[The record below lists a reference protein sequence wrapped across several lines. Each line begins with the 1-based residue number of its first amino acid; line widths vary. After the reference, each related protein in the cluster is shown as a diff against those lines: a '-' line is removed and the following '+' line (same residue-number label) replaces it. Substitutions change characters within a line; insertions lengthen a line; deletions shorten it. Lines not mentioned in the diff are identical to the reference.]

1 MLSPSYDSSL
11 IGETELFLVFA
22 VSVNFRTLCCTQNP
36 QKSEINTWAIC
47 AHTYVHKQTHNK
59 KRQEEREEGR
69 ILEERGREKG
79 VGGEWVKRE
88 RTGS

>member
-1 MLSPSYDSSL
+1 M
-11 IGETELFLVFA
+11 
-22 VSVNFRTLCCTQNP
+22 QNP
-36 QKSEINTWAIC
+36 QKPEINIWAVC
-47 AHTYVHKQTHNK
+47 AHTYVHKQTHNE

-79 VGGEWVKRE
+79 GGVKRE